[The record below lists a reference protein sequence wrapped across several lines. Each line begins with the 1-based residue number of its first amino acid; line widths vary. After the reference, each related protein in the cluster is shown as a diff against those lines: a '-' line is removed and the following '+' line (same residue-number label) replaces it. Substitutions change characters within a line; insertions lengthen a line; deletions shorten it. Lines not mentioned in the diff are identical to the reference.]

1 MRRFSELGI
10 KQVDDKK
17 IFNCQQVSISDVINC
32 EIEVLDFIPNMKTT
46 HGDNRYLVKFRQD
59 GQEGKFFTNSSA
71 IKSVL
76 DQIPKDEFP
85 FLTTIRVPSWAVAVK
100 CISSPNL

>member
-32 EIEVLDFIPNMKTT
+32 EIEVLDFIPNMKTS

-85 FLTTIRVPSWAVAVK
+85 FLTTIQSTK
-100 CISSPNL
+100 LGSSGKMYQFT

>member
-17 IFNCQQVSISDVINC
+17 IFNCQQVSISDAINC

-46 HGDNRYLVKFRQD
+46 HGDNR
-59 GQEGKFFTNSSA
+59 S
-71 IKSVL
+71 
-76 DQIPKDEFP
+76 KDEFP
-85 FLTTIRVPSWAVAVK
+85 FLTTIRNTK
-100 CISSPNL
+100 LGSSGKMYQFT

>member
-46 HGDNRYLVKFRQD
+46 HGDNRYL
-59 GQEGKFFTNSSA
+59 
-71 IKSVL
+71 KSVL

-85 FLTTIRVPSWAVAVK
+85 FLTTIRSTK
-100 CISSPNL
+100 LGSSGKMYQFT

>member
-76 DQIPKDEFP
+76 DQSPKDEFP
-85 FLTTIRVPSWAVAVK
+85 FLTPIRSTK
-100 CISSPNL
+100 LGSSGKMYQFT

>member
-85 FLTTIRVPSWAVAVK
+85 FLTTILSTK
-100 CISSPNL
+100 LGSSGKMYQFT

>member
-85 FLTTIRVPSWAVAVK
+85 S
-100 CISSPNL
+100 

>member
-32 EIEVLDFIPNMKTT
+32 EIEVLDF
-46 HGDNRYLVKFRQD
+46 VKFRQD

-85 FLTTIRVPSWAVAVK
+85 FLTTIRSTK
-100 CISSPNL
+100 LGSSGKMYQFT

>member
-85 FLTTIRVPSWAVAVK
+85 FLTTIWSTK
-100 CISSPNL
+100 LGSSGKMYQFT

>member
-85 FLTTIRVPSWAVAVK
+85 FLTTIRSTK
-100 CISSPNL
+100 LGSSDKMYQFT

>member
-76 DQIPKDEFP
+76 DQIPKD
-85 FLTTIRVPSWAVAVK
+85 
-100 CISSPNL
+100 

>member
-59 GQEGKFFTNSSA
+59 GQEGKFSPTRRPSKVCSTRFRKTNFHS
-71 IKSVL
+71 
-76 DQIPKDEFP
+76 
-85 FLTTIRVPSWAVAVK
+85 
-100 CISSPNL
+100 

>member
-85 FLTTIRVPSWAVAVK
+85 FLTTFGVPSWAVAVK

>member
-17 IFNCQQVSISDVINC
+17 IFNCQQVSI
-32 EIEVLDFIPNMKTT
+32 
-46 HGDNRYLVKFRQD
+46 
-59 GQEGKFFTNSSA
+59 
-71 IKSVL
+71 KSVL

-85 FLTTIRVPSWAVAVK
+85 FLTTIRSTK
-100 CISSPNL
+100 LGSSGKMYQFT

>member
-59 GQEGKFFTNSSA
+59 GQEGKFFHQLVGHQKCARPDSERRIS
-71 IKSVL
+71 
-76 DQIPKDEFP
+76 IPDDHSEYQ
-85 FLTTIRVPSWAVAVK
+85 AGQ
-100 CISSPNL
+100 

>member
-1 MRRFSELGI
+1 
-10 KQVDDKK
+10 
-17 IFNCQQVSISDVINC
+17 
-32 EIEVLDFIPNMKTT
+32 MKTT

-85 FLTTIRVPSWAVAVK
+85 F
-100 CISSPNL
+100 

>member
-85 FLTTIRVPSWAVAVK
+85 FLTPIRSTK
-100 CISSPNL
+100 LGSSGKMYQFT

>member
-76 DQIPKDEFP
+76 D
-85 FLTTIRVPSWAVAVK
+85 
-100 CISSPNL
+100 

>member
-46 HGDNRYLVKFRQD
+46 HGDT
-59 GQEGKFFTNSSA
+59 G
-71 IKSVL
+71 
-76 DQIPKDEFP
+76 
-85 FLTTIRVPSWAVAVK
+85 
-100 CISSPNL
+100 IS

>member
-85 FLTTIRVPSWAVAVK
+85 FLTTIRRTK
-100 CISSPNL
+100 LGSSGKMYQFT